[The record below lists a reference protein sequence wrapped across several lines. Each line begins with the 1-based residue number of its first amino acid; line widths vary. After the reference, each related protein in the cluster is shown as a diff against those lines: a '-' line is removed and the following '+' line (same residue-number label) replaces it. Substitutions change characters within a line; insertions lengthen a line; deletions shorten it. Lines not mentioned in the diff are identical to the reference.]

1 MKPINNYG
9 FSDHSIVVWN
19 GIICHYKAIKEI
31 CDVDSVAYANSHEQ
45 DIFCNL
51 NYKR

>member
-1 MKPINNYG
+1 MNNYG

-19 GIICHYKAIKEI
+19 GIICHYKAIKELA
-31 CDVDSVAYANSHEQ
+31 DVDEVSFAAPREQ